1 MSGKPQR
8 NKHNFLNIPTKL
20 PTLLSNVTSVLFVS
34 EIKHD
39 YLPYMCILST
49 LAFTKRK
56 KKSADTEMN
65 IGRGNILKISSQA
78 KVTKA
83 VTLPSYLDEIFSKQW
98 SFFLG
103 EHI

>member
-1 MSGKPQR
+1 
-8 NKHNFLNIPTKL
+8 
-20 PTLLSNVTSVLFVS
+20 
-34 EIKHD
+34 
-39 YLPYMCILST
+39 MCIFPT

-65 IGRGNILKISSQA
+65 TKRGNILKISSQA

-83 VTLPSYLDEIFSKQW
+83 VTLQSYLDEICSTQW